1 MAEDKSFGDTQVA
14 DSTVSITAEKLIE
27 QTDVATNEKIDALT
41 TKPFLVYYTKPLEAE
56 SAVAVQSTE
65 PLTIAKVE
73 AVAKLA
79 QKVESKPKEIIEK
92 NVLAVPA
99 DRYFV
104 IGSYLAPSYANRHAG
119 RHALLGASVTKAKV
133 GLKAMYRVLQGPFTR
148 AEQPAIRKII
158 KGSKLIRLGLS
169 V

>member
-1 MAEDKSFGDTQVA
+1 LPPQDFENKQNNLKPSDVAEDKSSGDTQVA

-41 TKPFLVYYTKPLEAE
+41 TKPFLVYYTKTLEAE

-133 GLKAMYRVLQGPFTR
+133 GRKEVYRVLVGLFTR
-148 AEQPAIRKII
+148 AE
-158 KGSKLIRLGLS
+158 
-169 V
+169 